1 MLLERRRLLTTALAS
16 AALSAPAMLPGCIMS
31 PAAASIRK
39 AAPYI
44 PGDDAE
50 LVALG
55 RQFDEAHAAWMPRW
69 QEWQR
74 IETEWRAALDRKG
87 MSFAEHGVDAVC
99 SIFTDMGGD
108 EASDANDAAVAAVE
122 AVADQI
128 RGMPATTLA
137 GFAAKARV
145 VCFDAVPMSHFM
157 RPDERRDYGHRG
169 IIGLAAALDA
179 AARAQA

>member
-1 MLLERRRLLTTALAS
+1 MNRRSALQ
-16 AALSAPAMLPGCIMS
+16 AAAAAAVAAIPPGCIMS
-31 PAAASIRK
+31 PAAAAIRK

-44 PGDDAE
+44 PGNDAD

-55 RQFDEAHAAWMPRW
+55 RRFDEAHAAWIPRW

-74 IETEWRAALDRKG
+74 IETEWRVTLDRKG

-99 SIFTDMGGD
+99 SIFTEMGGD
-108 EASDANDAAVAAVE
+108 EASDANDAALAAVE
-122 AVADQI
+122 AIADQI
-128 RGMPATTLA
+128 RAMPATTMA
-137 GFAAKARV
+137 GFAAKAKV
-145 VCFDAVPMSHFM
+145 VCFDAVPMSQFM

-169 IIGLAAALDA
+169 ILALAAALDA